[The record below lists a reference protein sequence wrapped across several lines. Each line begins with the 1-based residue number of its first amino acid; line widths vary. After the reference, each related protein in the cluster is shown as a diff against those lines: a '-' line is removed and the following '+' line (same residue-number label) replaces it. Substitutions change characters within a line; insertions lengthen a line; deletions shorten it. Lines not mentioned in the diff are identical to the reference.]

1 LLEKKE
7 ENWVQCPASIYGSA
21 TCFLIVHLERHNQLV
36 SEILQLYKE
45 SDPSNETVDRLKEL
59 LYKQENL
66 EKNYSTRVLIL
77 FSEIWITF
85 LIQGCL
91 ILKVW
96 EETDEPDSANSGFCF
111 VNVSLQLAAIAVLT
125 LWTTFS
131 FNSIWVEM
139 RCYWARACKYIYIY
153 IYIYIYTNDC

>member
-1 LLEKKE
+1 MLEKKE
-7 ENWVQCPASIYGSA
+7 ESWVQLPTSIYGSA
-21 TCFLIVHLERHNQLV
+21 VCFLIVHLEKHNQLV
-36 SEILQLYKE
+36 NEILQLNKE
-45 SDPSNETVDRLKEL
+45 SDQTYEMMDRLKEL
-59 LYKQENL
+59 RYKQETL

-96 EETDEPDSANSGFCF
+96 DETEEPDSANSGFCF

-139 RCYWARACKYIYIY
+139 RCYWARACK
-153 IYIYIYTNDC
+153 